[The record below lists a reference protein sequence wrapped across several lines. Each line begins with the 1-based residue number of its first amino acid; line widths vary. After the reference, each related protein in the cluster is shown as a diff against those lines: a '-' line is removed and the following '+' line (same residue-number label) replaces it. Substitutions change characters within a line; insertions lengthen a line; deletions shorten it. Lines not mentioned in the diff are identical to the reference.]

1 MTLPKTA
8 LMILLA
14 LALFLPVSAIA
25 QERGTP
31 EEAQA
36 MVADAIAF
44 TREVGV
50 EAAFA
55 EMNSGESRFRDRDL
69 YVFVVA
75 ADGAVV
81 AQVADPGRVGM
92 DARSL
97 RDAADTAYGA
107 MIVDH
112 ATPDGVWVEY
122 LREDPITG
130 DITPKA
136 SWVVRYDG
144 YVFGCGVYL
153 TQ

>member
-1 MTLPKTA
+1 
-8 LMILLA
+8 
-14 LALFLPVSAIA
+14 
-25 QERGTP
+25 
-31 EEAQA
+31 

-112 ATPDGVWVEY
+112 ATPDGVWGRVS
-122 LREDPITG
+122 
-130 DITPKA
+130 A
-136 SWVVRYDG
+136 
-144 YVFGCGVYL
+144 
-153 TQ
+153 